1 MSCGTVMSLESIVI
15 KELSLNIIIAYKVL
29 LLATYPIIVPK
40 NLIKARERSLCLLS
54 VEWIESIMAWE

>member
-1 MSCGTVMSLESIVI
+1 MSLESIVI

-29 LLATYPIIVPK
+29 LLATYPIIGPK
-40 NLIKARERSLCLLS
+40 YLIKARERSLCLLS